1 MRVLILDGHPDSD
14 RLTAALLDA
23 YESGLPAGTQVARI
37 AVRDLDFDPNL
48 RRGYDT
54 VQDWEPDLHLVWQ
67 AILAADHVVLGFPLW
82 WGAEPS
88 RTKGLWDRL
97 LVPTKA
103 FTVDEGA
110 LLPRPMLRGRS
121 ADLIVTMD
129 TPPAIYRWL
138 MLDPVG
144 QRIGWQVF
152 GYCGIDPVRRFY
164 FGMVREGGARRG
176 FPAWSARLRRAAAT
190 AGRLRSRPV
199 AREAAID
206 AQEDAA

>member
-1 MRVLILDGHPDSD
+1 MRVLILDGHPDKG
-14 RLTAALLDA
+14 RLTTALLDA

-48 RRGYDT
+48 RRGYET

-110 LLPRPMLRGRS
+110 LLPDPMLRGRS
-121 ADLIVTMD
+121 ADLIVTIRSAD
-129 TPPAIYRWL
+129 RPLSIGFGSSAPSSTEKAL
-138 MLDPVG
+138 VG
-144 QRIGWQVF
+144 TSSRSHR
-152 GYCGIDPVRRFY
+152 PL
-164 FGMVREGGARRG
+164 VREG
-176 FPAWSARLRRAAAT
+176 SAPHHSGKPRT
-190 AGRLRSRPV
+190 T
-199 AREAAID
+199 
-206 AQEDAA
+206 